1 MKFLEMNLYVE
12 SKTETKPFL
21 TYHTFD
27 KNNKKWAVKF
37 TQSCKDVPETDCR
50 LVVEDTKLN
59 FDSKR
64 KYPCFW
70 VKEIASV
77 KDLEVKARDYSDMF
91 DVVEDD

>member
-1 MKFLEMNLYVE
+1 MKFVEMNLYVE
-12 SKTETKPFL
+12 PKTEKKPFL
-21 TYHTFD
+21 TYYTFD

-37 TQSCKDVPETDCR
+37 TQSCENVPEKECKI
-50 LVVEDTKLN
+50 VVPDTELN

-70 VKEIASV
+70 VKEVASI
-77 KDLEVKARDYSDMF
+77 KELEVKARDYSDMF